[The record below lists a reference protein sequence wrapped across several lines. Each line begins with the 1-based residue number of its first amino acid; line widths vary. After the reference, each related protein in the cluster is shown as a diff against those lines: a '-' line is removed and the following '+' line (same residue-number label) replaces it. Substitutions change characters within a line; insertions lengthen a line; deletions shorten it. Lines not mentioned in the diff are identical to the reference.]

1 MRLIAGLAMLLAVS
15 ASDPLMQHIAVQK
28 PVAPFAES
36 TELVVLTRNS
46 PTIRYQDADGNFA
59 GIEHDLVEMFA
70 NELGMP
76 VRFVEVD
83 AYAEVL
89 PRLRRHYA
97 HMAAAGLS
105 ITPERSRHFTFGPA
119 YMDVR
124 QMLVRNEASPVPTGL
139 GSLEAKRIQVVSDS
153 AGAEQLRRLSRQLRH
168 LQWQEVSTANPED
181 LLVRVSEGNADYAV
195 APSNVV
201 DVARNFYP
209 NLAKG
214 LPFGDVEQ
222 LAWAFPKDA
231 DPQLTRKA
239 AGFFARIRADGTLKQ
254 VVDRY
259 FGHVKRLDRGDL
271 ENLFESMRNKLPAYR
286 GLFQEAQEVSGI
298 DWRLIAALAFQESK
312 WDPLATSPTGVRGM
326 MMLTSTTADRLKV
339 SNRLDPRQSIVAGA
353 RYLRDIR
360 DSLSPRIAEP
370 DRTWMALA
378 AYNQGLGHLAD
389 ARVLAQRGSLN
400 PDVWMD
406 VRSALPNLS
415 RSEIYDTLRH
425 GFARGGEA
433 VALTENVR
441 TYNDIL
447 VRYEAAH
454 HPEDTP
460 APALRKMLTTYN
472 DSSQLPAGRPR
483 AD

>member
-15 ASDPLMQHIAVQK
+15 ASDPVQHVAVSRPVPPIAE
-28 PVAPFAES
+28 A

-70 NELGMP
+70 REVGLP

-83 AYAEVL
+83 AYTSVL
-89 PRLRRHYA
+89 PRLRRHHA

-105 ITPERSRHFTFGPA
+105 ITPERSRQFVFGPS
-119 YMDVR
+119 YMEVR
-124 QMLVRNEASPVPTGL
+124 QMLVRNETLAVPGTL
-139 GSLEAKRIQVVSDS
+139 SSLEAKRIQVVSDS
-153 AGAEQLRRLSRQLRH
+153 AGAEQLRRLSRHLRK
-168 LQWQEVSTANPED
+168 LQWQEIPTANPED
-181 LLVRVSEGNADYAV
+181 LLIRVSEGKADYAV
-195 APSNVV
+195 AASNVV

-214 LPFGDVEQ
+214 LPFGETEK
-222 LAWAFPKDA
+222 LAWAFPSDA
-231 DPQLTRKA
+231 DPRLVRKA
-239 AGFFARIRADGTLKQ
+239 GEFFARIRADGTLKQ

-259 FGHVKRLDRGDL
+259 FGHVKRLDRSDL
-271 ENLFESMRNKLPAYR
+271 DNLYESMRERLPTYK

-339 SNRLDPRQSIVAGA
+339 KDRLDPRQSIVAGA

-360 DSLSPRIAEP
+360 DSLSPRIEEP

-378 AYNQGLGHLAD
+378 AYNQGLGHLED
-389 ARVLAQRGSLN
+389 ARVLAQRSNLN
-400 PDVWMD
+400 PDIWLGVKS
-406 VRSALPNLS
+406 VLPMLS
-415 RSEIYDTLRH
+415 RTEVYETLKH

-441 TYNDIL
+441 TFYDIL
-447 VRYEAAH
+447 VRFEEPH
-454 HPEDTP
+454 HPEDSP
-460 APALRKMLTTYN
+460 APGLRRLLTTYN
-472 DSSQLPAGRPR
+472 DDASLLPARPR